1 MNTANLTKKLLKILN
16 QEKNP
21 IWLWMPIFFAC
32 GIIFFFEFFNSDA
45 KEIFFAASLL
55 LIAVLLFYFDRFSYR
70 SFIYLVSGLMLLGFI
85 WSFFYQKFFVM
96 DYQLSGK
103 VYADVKGKVTDI
115 KEFSNPINGHG
126 GLNLVISD
134 PILYK
139 SQFVKKEIKNSK
151 EVKKKVKKPNKKSVK
166 KISRKPSKK
175 FLKLAAECGEDAL
188 CLKNLEEK
196 YAAQKAARKLKK
208 EQKKLAEI
216 SGEIPEKKMTKK
228 FLKLFSECGENEA
241 CQNEVKKSFS
251 DHEEAKKLRR
261 EERKKQKQELA
272 QKNLENSRICND
284 ENPCPEILQNNF
296 EKVKKQLKKTHK
308 KPKKIS
314 EKQIEK
320 NFLNLPNY
328 QEIDRE
334 FLDISKNYQP
344 VSWLKKG
351 DYQIFPNPPKK
362 ISILS
367 YSTIPN
373 LKIGDIIFLRTAIGP
388 PQQREFIYEFDYALN
403 AQSKGIG
410 GFGHAMSKGVILQK
424 SQTSV
429 SLASYFE
436 DFIGNLR
443 KKIESKITSQI
454 SGDEGAIAAA
464 LMMGSQNLISN
475 ERMLEI
481 RNSGLAHLL
490 SISGLHMA
498 IAAAIFFTLT
508 RFLLSRSEY
517 LTLHFNIKKIAAF
530 AAIFSAYFYLEL
542 AASPVPAIRSFVMVA
557 LVLMAV
563 MIDRKTDAKRCIAL
577 AAFGL
582 MIFNPYNIFSIS
594 FQLSFAAILSLACF
608 HEFFLKAKPKFKQ
621 DSAFQKFLWYFLEI
635 AFASVIVQIAT
646 MPFLI
651 YHFRNFSTYGL
662 VSNMLAIPLTTFVTM
677 PLGFLAVFLMPLGL
691 EKLPL
696 QAMSLSIS
704 WVIDIARFVSNLDYS
719 YFVTP
724 QMPKFAFAFASFGWL
739 ILCLMNSRLR
749 WFGGLILGLSF
760 TSLCFVKQPNLL
772 FDGQQ
777 KFFAIYDEKD
787 GLVFSEKMRPSKK
800 RDLWM
805 KEMNETKFKYFGEFS
820 DEWHAEKGI
829 KCDEKKCQIDK
840 GDQKILV
847 LLARNKLSEICLDD
861 ATVIVNLA
869 SKYQLPTC
877 FAKKKIK
884 IDNLDFYQKGGH
896 FLYFQE
902 EKSGSKKTEEDI
914 IIKTAR
920 EI

>member
-1 MNTANLTKKLLKILN
+1 
-16 QEKNP
+16 
-21 IWLWMPIFFAC
+21 
-32 GIIFFFEFFNSDA
+32 
-45 KEIFFAASLL
+45 
-55 LIAVLLFYFDRFSYR
+55 
-70 SFIYLVSGLMLLGFI
+70 MLLGFI
-85 WSFFYQKFFVM
+85 WAFFYQKFFVM
-96 DYQLSGK
+96 DYQLTGK

-126 GLNLVISD
+126 GINLVISD

-151 EVKKKVKKPNKKSVK
+151 KTKKQVKKPKKKSAK
-166 KISRKPSKK
+166 KTSRKPSKK
-175 FLKLAAECGEDAL
+175 FLKLAADCGEDSF
-188 CLKNLEEK
+188 CLKNLEAK

-208 EQKKLAEI
+208 EQKKLAKTSWEI
-216 SGEIPEKKMTKK
+216 SEEIPEKKMTKK
-228 FLKLFSECGENEA
+228 FLKLFSECGEDEA
-241 CQNEVKKSFS
+241 CKNEVKKSFEE
-251 DHEEAKKLRR
+251 HEEAKKLRR
-261 EERKKQKQELA
+261 EERKKERKEA
-272 QKNLENSRICND
+272 SQKNLENSAICNE
-284 ENPCPEILQNNF
+284 ENPCPETLQSNS
-296 EKVKKQLKKTHK
+296 KQVKKQ
-308 KPKKIS
+308 PKKAQNKPNKIT

-320 NFLNLPNY
+320 NFLNLPDY

-334 FLDISKNYQP
+334 FLDISKNYQT
-344 VSWLKKG
+344 VFWQKKG

-388 PQQREFIYEFDYALN
+388 PQQREFLHEFDYALN
-403 AQSKGIG
+403 AQSKRIG
-410 GFGHAMSKGVILQK
+410 GFGHAMSKGIILQK

-429 SLASYFE
+429 SLASSFE

-464 LMMGSQNLISN
+464 LMMGSQNLISKD
-475 ERMLEI
+475 RMLEI

-542 AASPVPAIRSFVMVA
+542 AASPVPAVRSFVIVA
-557 LVLMAV
+557 LVLLAV

-582 MIFNPYNIFSIS
+582 LIFNPYNIFSIS

-635 AFASVIVQIAT
+635 AFASVVVQIAT

-696 QAMSLSIS
+696 QAMGLSIS
-704 WVIDIARFVSNLDYS
+704 WVIDIARLVSNLDYS
-719 YFVTP
+719 YFTTP

-739 ILCLMNSRLR
+739 ILCLMNSKVR
-749 WFGGLILGLSF
+749 WFGGLILPVSF
-760 TSLCFVKQPNLL
+760 ISLCFVKQPYLL

-787 GLVFSEKMRPSKK
+787 GLVFSEKMRASKK

-805 KEMNETKFKYFGEFS
+805 QEMKETQFKYFGEFS
-820 DEWHAEKGI
+820 DEWRTQKGI
-829 KCDEKKCQIDK
+829 KCDERKCKIIK
-840 GDQKILV
+840 ENQKILV
-847 LLARNKLSEICLDD
+847 ILKRNKLSEICSENYD
-861 ATVIVNLA
+861 VIVNLT
-869 SKYQLPTC
+869 SKYKLPEC
-877 FAKKKIK
+877 FSENAIK
-884 IDNLDFYQKGGH
+884 IDNLVFYQKAGH
-896 FLYFQE
+896 FLYFEE
-902 EKSGSKKTEEDI
+902 EKSYSKKAEEKI
-914 IIKTAR
+914 RIETAR